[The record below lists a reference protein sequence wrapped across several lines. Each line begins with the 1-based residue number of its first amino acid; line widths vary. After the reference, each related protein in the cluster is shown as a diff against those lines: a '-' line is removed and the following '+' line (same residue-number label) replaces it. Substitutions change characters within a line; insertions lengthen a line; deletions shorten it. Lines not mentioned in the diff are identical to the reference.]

1 MDPGRAA
8 HWQEAWAREGIPIAR
23 RKEGVPKFYALV
35 AYPGPS
41 GFLHVGHFLGLVYAD
56 ILHRYHR
63 MLGEQVFFPTGV
75 HASGLP
81 AVVFAGKVRDG
92 DPTVRQALDELGLP
106 DEERARITDPVAAAR
121 FLGDRY
127 LEDFRSMGIL
137 VDPTACLTTVD
148 DDYRAFIRWQ
158 FHRLRDRG
166 GLVQKAYFAPVCPVC
181 GPVAV
186 DASET
191 DLSSGGGAEVVL
203 YTAVPFALDDGR
215 LLLAATLR
223 PETVYGV
230 TNLWLHPTEPLR
242 GWTYQ
247 GRRYLVG
254 ESAAPRLLEQHGGE
268 LGGAVPAEAI
278 IGRTVQVPLTGRTV
292 PVLASR
298 IVDPGI
304 GTGVVMSVPAHAPAD
319 FLAVQELAP
328 ELRGS
333 VPPMVEVL
341 EIPEEAPLSG
351 SERALRALE
360 GAPAERALRATG
372 ARSLDD
378 RGPLSEATERLYRL
392 ELVRGR
398 MTVGAYS
405 GRPVREVREAVAELL
420 IRDHGGI
427 EFRQFSEAVVC
438 RNGHT
443 VVIRRIPDQWFLAY
457 GDAGWKAEVRQR
469 LPRLRVQPDDYAR
482 EVPEVVEW
490 LDDRPCIRR
499 GRWLGTPFPF
509 APEWTIEPIADS
521 TFYPAYFIVR
531 RFVRAGRLSV
541 AQLTDALFDFVFLG
555 EGPGEPGVDPGLQ
568 RELRAEFEYW
578 YPLDWNIGGKEHKR
592 VHFPVFLFTHAKLL
606 PPEKFPLG
614 IFVHGWVTN
623 PAGAKL
629 SKKDIGTKGGAVPPL
644 AWALREWGAD
654 TLRLLYT
661 LGSSPSQDR
670 EWDPDLVETV
680 RSRLSEVERLV
691 RWTRGEGDGPPELE
705 AWLESEFARQVIG
718 ARAALDRLDLRGYAE
733 TVYVSIPATLR
744 RLVVRGGA
752 PSAATRR
759 LGDLWV
765 RLLSPV
771 TPYLA
776 EELGEGRF
784 PTLVAQ
790 APFPDPAELARSDRA
805 EAAERFLAQV
815 EEDLREVLRP
825 SEERGEPP
833 PSEAIFYVAADWKRV
848 IDPWLRS
855 AGATGTAPSPKEIL
869 ERLARDAPE
878 LSVPKAELAQY
889 VIRAG
894 PLVRTDPDC
903 PGTLHEEG
911 VLRASE
917 GYLVR
922 RFGFRQVTVH
932 REEAAAPHDPLRRRE
947 RARPGRPAFYLVRA
961 ARSREPEARGG

>member
-1 MDPGRAA
+1 MEPDRAA
-8 HWQEAWAREGIPIAR
+8 HWQEAWARAGIPIAR
-23 RKEGVPKFYALV
+23 RRAGGRKFYALV

-92 DPTVRQALDELGLP
+92 DPAVRRALDERGVSP
-106 DEERARITDPVAAAR
+106 GERARITDPAAAAR
-121 FLGDRY
+121 FLGERY

-137 VDPTACLTTVD
+137 VDPTASLTTID

-166 GLVQKAYFAPVCPVC
+166 GLVQKAYFAPVCPIC

-215 LLLAATLR
+215 ILLAATLR

-230 TNLWLHPTEPLR
+230 TNLWLHPGASLR
-242 GWTYQ
+242 GWIHQ

-254 ESAAPRLLEQHGGE
+254 EAAAPRLIEQQGGE
-268 LGGAVPAEAI
+268 FGEAVAAAEI
-278 IGRTVQVPLTGRTV
+278 IGRTVEVPLAGRRV
-292 PVLASR
+292 PILASR

-333 VPPMVEVL
+333 LPSPVEVL
-341 EIPEEAPLSG
+341 EIPEDAPLSG
-351 SERALRALE
+351 SERELRASE
-360 GAPAERALRATG
+360 GSPAERAVRATG

-378 RGPLSEATERLYRL
+378 RGPLTEATERLYRL
-392 ELVRGR
+392 ELIRGR
-398 MTVGAYS
+398 MTVGPWN
-405 GRPVREVREAVAELL
+405 GRPVREVREAVAARLLGEL
-420 IRDHGGI
+420 GGI
-427 EFRQFSEAVVC
+427 EFRQFSEPVVC
-438 RNGHT
+438 RNGHV

-457 GDAGWKAEVRQR
+457 GQASWKAEVRPR
-469 LPRLRVQPDDYAR
+469 LPGLRVLPDDYAR
-482 EVPEVVEW
+482 ELPEVVEW

-531 RFVRAGRLSV
+531 RYVRDRRLSV
-541 AQLTDALFDFVFLG
+541 DQLTDALFDFVFLG
-555 EGPGEPGVDPGLQ
+555 EGQGEPGVDPALQ
-568 RELRAEFEYW
+568 RELRDEFEYW

-606 PPEKFPLG
+606 PPEKFPRG

-623 PAGAKL
+623 PSGAKI

-644 AWALREWGAD
+644 AWALQEWGAD

-680 RSRLSEVERLV
+680 RGRLSEVERLV

-718 ARAALDRLDLRGYAE
+718 GRAALDRLDLRSYAE
-733 TVYVSIPATLR
+733 TVYVSIPAILR
-744 RLVVRGGA
+744 RFVVRGGA
-752 PSAATRR
+752 PSATTCR

-805 EAAERFLAQV
+805 EAAEGFLAQV

-825 SEERGEPP
+825 AEERGEPA
-833 PSEAIFYVAADWKRV
+833 PSEVIFYVAAEWKRL

-855 AGATGTAPSPKEIL
+855 AGAAGTSPSPKEIL
-869 ERLARDAPE
+869 ERLAREAPE
-878 LSVPKAELAQY
+878 LSPPKAELAQY
-889 VIRAG
+889 VLRAG
-894 PLVRTDPDC
+894 PLVRADPVF
-903 PGTLHEEG
+903 PGPLHEEG
-911 VLRASE
+911 VLRAAE
-917 GYLVR
+917 GYLAR

-961 ARSREPEARGG
+961 PRG

>member
-1 MDPGRAA
+1 MDADRAA
-8 HWQEAWAREGIPIAR
+8 YWQDAWARAGIPIAR
-23 RKEGVPKFYALV
+23 RREGCPKFYALV

-92 DPTVRQALDELGLP
+92 DPAVRRALDERGVP
-106 DEERARITDPVAAAR
+106 PEERSRITDPAAAAR
-121 FLGDRY
+121 FLGERY

-137 VDPTACLTTVD
+137 VDPTASLTTID

-166 GLVQKAYFAPVCPVC
+166 GLVQKAYFAPVCPIC

-215 LLLAATLR
+215 ILLAATLR

-230 TNLWLHPTEPLR
+230 TNLWLHPSAPLR

-254 ESAAPRLLEQHGGE
+254 EAAAPRLIEQQGGE
-268 LGGAVPAEAI
+268 LGEAVAAAEI
-278 IGRTVQVPLTGRTV
+278 IGRTAEVPLVGRRV

-319 FLAVQELAP
+319 YLAVQELSP

-333 VPPMVEVL
+333 LPSPIEVL
-341 EIPEEAPLSG
+341 EIPGDAPLSG
-351 SERALRALE
+351 SERELRASE
-360 GAPAERALRATG
+360 GCPAERAVRATH

-378 RGPLSEATERLYRL
+378 RGPLAEATERLYRL
-392 ELVRGR
+392 ELIRGR
-398 MTVGAYS
+398 MTVGDWN
-405 GRPVREVREAVAELL
+405 GRPVREVREAVAARLL
-420 IRDHGGI
+420 GALGGI
-427 EFRQFSEAVVC
+427 EYRQFSEPVVC
-438 RNGHT
+438 RNGHA

-457 GDAGWKAEVRQR
+457 GQSAWKAEVRPR
-469 LPRLRVQPDDYAR
+469 LPGLRVLPDDYAR
-482 EVPEVVEW
+482 ELPEVVEW

-499 GRWLGTPFPF
+499 GPWLGTPFPF

-531 RFVRAGRLSV
+531 RFVRDGRLSV
-541 AQLTDALFDFVFLG
+541 DQLTDALFDFVFLG
-555 EGPGEPGVDPGLQ
+555 EGPGEPKVDPALQ
-568 RELRAEFEYW
+568 RELRDEFEYW

-606 PPEKFPLG
+606 PPEKFPRG

-623 PAGAKL
+623 PSGAKI

-644 AWALREWGAD
+644 AWALKEWGAD

-680 RSRLSEVERLV
+680 RGRLSEVERLV

-705 AWLESEFARQVIG
+705 GWLESEFARQVIG
-718 ARAALDRLDLRGYAE
+718 GRAALDRLDLRSYAE

-744 RLVVRGGA
+744 RFVVRGGA
-752 PSAATRR
+752 PSATTRR

-790 APFPDPAELARSDRA
+790 APFPDPTELARSDRA
-805 EAAERFLAQV
+805 EAAEGFLAQV
-815 EEDLREVLRP
+815 EDDLREVLRP
-825 SEERGEPP
+825 AEERGEPA
-833 PSEAIFYVAADWKRV
+833 PSEVIFYVAAEWKRV

-855 AGATGTAPSPKEIL
+855 AGAAGASPSPKEIL
-869 ERLARDAPE
+869 ERLAREAPE
-878 LSVPKAELAQY
+878 LSPPKAEVAQY
-889 VIRAG
+889 VLRAA
-894 PLVRTDPDC
+894 PLVRTDPVF
-903 PGTLHEEG
+903 PGPLHEEG

-917 GYLVR
+917 GYLAR

-961 ARSREPEARGG
+961 PRG

>member
-1 MDPGRAA
+1 MDMTRAA
-8 HWQEAWAREGIPIAR
+8 RWQEAWAREQLAVAR

-81 AVVFAGKVRDG
+81 AVVFATKVRDG
-92 DPTVRQALDELGLP
+92 DPIVRQALDERGVSA
-106 DEERARITDPVAAAR
+106 EERARISDPAAAAR
-121 FLGDRY
+121 FLGAQY
-127 LEDFRSMGIL
+127 LEDFRAMGIL
-137 VDPTACLTTVD
+137 VDPTAYLTTID

-166 GLVQKAYFAPVCPVC
+166 GLVQKTYFAPVCPVC

-191 DLSSGGGAEVVL
+191 DLSAGGGAEVVL
-203 YTAVPFALDDGR
+203 YTAVPFTLDDGR
-215 LLLAATLR
+215 CLLAATLR

-230 TNLWLHPTEPLR
+230 TNLWVHPTEPLR
-242 GWTYQ
+242 TWTLGSQ
-247 GRRYLVG
+247 RYLVG
-254 ESAAPRLLEQHGGE
+254 EAAVPRLIEQHGGE
-268 LGGAVPAEAI
+268 LGPPVAVSEIVGQTAK
-278 IGRTVQVPLTGRTV
+278 GPLTDPKV
-292 PVLASR
+292 PILASR
-298 IVDPGI
+298 VVDPRI

-319 FLAVQELAP
+319 ALALRELAP

-333 VPPMVEVL
+333 VPPILEVL
-341 EIPEEAPLSG
+341 EIPEDAPLSA
-351 SERALRALE
+351 SERALRAAE
-360 GAPAERALRATG
+360 GVPAERALRATG

-378 RGPLSEATERLYRL
+378 RGPLAEATERLYRL

-398 MTVGAYS
+398 MTVGAGK
-405 GRPVREVREAVAELL
+405 GRPVREVREAVGAQL
-420 IRDHGGI
+420 ISGLGGL
-427 EFRQFSEAVVC
+427 EFRQFSEPVVC
-438 RNGHT
+438 RNGHA

-457 GDAGWKAEVRQR
+457 GDAGWKAEVRNR
-469 LPRLRVQPDDYAR
+469 MPRLRVQPDDYAR

-531 RFVRAGRLSV
+531 RFVHAGRLS
-541 AQLTDALFDFVFLG
+541 ATQLTDALFDFVILG
-555 EGPGEPGVDPGLQ
+555 EGPGEPGVEPSLQ

-606 PPEKFPLG
+606 PPGKFPLG
-614 IFVHGWVTN
+614 VFVHGWVTN

-680 RSRLSEVERLV
+680 RGRLAEVERLV
-691 RWTRGEGDGPPELE
+691 RWTRGDGPGAPELE
-705 AWLESEFARQVIG
+705 AWLESEIARQVIG
-718 ARAALDRLDLRGYAE
+718 GREALDRLDLRGYAE
-733 TVYVSIPATLR
+733 FVYVSIPATLR
-744 RLVVRGGA
+744 RFVVRGGA
-752 PSAATRR
+752 PSSTTRR

-771 TPYLA
+771 TPYRA

-790 APFPDPAELARSDRA
+790 APFPDPAELTRSPRA
-805 EAAERFLAQV
+805 EAAEGFLARV

-825 SEERGEPP
+825 LEERGEPV
-833 PSEAIFYVAADWKRV
+833 PSEVIFYIAADWKRV
-848 IDPWLRS
+848 IDPWLRAAGP
-855 AGATGTAPSPKEIL
+855 AGAAPSPKEIL
-869 ERLARDAPE
+869 ERLAREVPE

-889 VIRAG
+889 VVRARS
-894 PLVRTDPDC
+894 LVRTDPGA
-903 PGTLHEEG
+903 PESLHEEG
-911 VLRASE
+911 VLRAAE

-922 RFGFRQVTVH
+922 RFGFRQVSVH
-932 REEAAAPHDPLRRRE
+932 REETAAPHDPLRRRE
-947 RARPGRPAFYLVRA
+947 RARPGRPAFYLVRGA
-961 ARSREPEARGG
+961 GSSGTDARRA

>member
-1 MDPGRAA
+1 MDLGRAA
-8 HWQEAWAREGIPIAR
+8 RWQEAWAREHLAVAR

-81 AVVFAGKVRDG
+81 AVVFAAKVREG
-92 DPTVRQALDELGLP
+92 DPSIRQALDERGVSA
-106 DEERARITDPVAAAR
+106 EERVRIGDPAAAAR
-121 FLGDRY
+121 FLGARY
-127 LEDFRSMGIL
+127 LEDFAAMGIL
-137 VDPTACLTTVD
+137 VDPTAHLTTID

-158 FHRLRDRG
+158 FHRLRDRD
-166 GLVQKAYFAPVCPVC
+166 GLIQKAYFAPVCPVC

-191 DLSSGGGAEVVL
+191 DLSAGGGAEVVL
-203 YTAVPFALDDGR
+203 YTAVPFTLADGR
-215 LLLAATLR
+215 RLLAATLR

-230 TNLWLHPTEPLR
+230 TNLWVHPAEPLR
-242 GWTYQ
+242 TWSRGGQ
-247 GRRYLVG
+247 RYLVG
-254 ESAAPRLLEQHGGE
+254 EAAAPRLIEQHGGE
-268 LGGAVPAEAI
+268 LGEPVAVSEV
-278 IGRTVQVPLTGRTV
+278 IGQTVKVPLTDRRV
-292 PVLASR
+292 PVLSSR
-298 IVDPGI
+298 IVDPRI

-319 FLAVQELAP
+319 ALALQEIPA
-328 ELRGS
+328 ERRGAL
-333 VPPMVEVL
+333 PPILEVL
-341 EIPEEAPLSG
+341 EVPEDAPLSG
-351 SERALRALE
+351 SERALRAAE
-360 GAPAERALRATG
+360 GSPAERALRATG

-378 RGPLSEATERLYRL
+378 RAPLAEATERLYRL

-398 MTVGAYS
+398 MTVEPWKGH
-405 GRPVREVREAVAELL
+405 PVREVREAVGAEL
-420 IRDHGGI
+420 ISGAGGL
-427 EFRQFSEAVVC
+427 EFRQFSEPVTC
-438 RNGHT
+438 RNGHA

-457 GDAGWKAEVRQR
+457 GNSAWKAEVRRR
-469 LPRLRVQPDDYAR
+469 LPTLRVQPDDYAR
-482 EVPEVVEW
+482 ELPEVVEW

-509 APEWTIEPIADS
+509 APDWTIEPIADS

-531 RFVRAGRLSV
+531 RFVHDGRLST
-541 AQLTDALFDFVFLG
+541 AQLTDALFDYVFRG
-555 EGPGEPGVDPGLQ
+555 EGPGEPTVGPELQ
-568 RELRAEFEYW
+568 QELRAEFEYW

-592 VHFPVFLFTHAKLL
+592 VHFPVFLFAHAKLL
-606 PPEKFPLG
+606 PPGQFPRG

-623 PAGAKL
+623 PTGAKL

-644 AWALREWGAD
+644 AEALREWGAD

-670 EWDPDLVETV
+670 EWDPALVETI
-680 RSRLSEVERLV
+680 RGRLAEVERLV

-705 AWLESEFARQVIG
+705 AWLESEVGRQLSEG
-718 ARAALDRLDLRGYAE
+718 RQALDRLDLRGFAE

-744 RLVVRGGA
+744 RFVVRGGA
-752 PSAATRR
+752 PSATTQR

-771 TPYLA
+771 TPFLA

-790 APFPDPAELARSDRA
+790 APFPDPAELRRSPNA
-805 EAAERFLAQV
+805 EAAEGFLARV

-825 SEERGEPP
+825 SQERGEPA
-833 PSEAIFYVAADWKRV
+833 PSEAIFYVAAGWKRV
-848 IDPWLRS
+848 IDPWLRA
-855 AGATGTAPSPKEIL
+855 AGAAGDAPSPKAIL
-869 ERLARDAPE
+869 ERLSREAPE

-889 VIRAG
+889 VLRARS
-894 PLVRTDPDC
+894 LVRTDPVT
-903 PGTLHEEG
+903 PEGLHEEG
-911 VLRASE
+911 VLRAAE

-922 RFGFRQVTVH
+922 RFGFRQVSVH
-932 REEAAAPHDPLRRRE
+932 REESAASHDPLRRRE
-947 RARPGRPAFYLVRA
+947 RARPGRPAFYLVRE
-961 ARSREPEARGG
+961 ARSAEPDRRPE